1 MNQESYLNLKLGA
14 LFHDIGKVVQRSTGK
29 IGGTHSEQGFEF
41 LNSFSNFKNIAL
53 FARYHHHNV
62 MDELISENL
71 DQETTNLI
79 WMVYEADNL
88 SASERGDFHGGFI
101 TKRPLTTIF
110 SSISGI
116 RDGVTDVK
124 QMVYPLGAKLDLDAF
139 VFPGYAKDSYDVASR
154 DYRNLYDI
162 FKKTLPSGENWINE
176 DLLLM
181 FLEENTSFV
190 PARTTEDEDISL
202 FDHLKTT
209 CAIACCMYKYHEKEL
224 NQPLQDKIQNRGVP
238 KYLLIG
244 GDVSG
249 IQKFIYHISSKGAL
263 KLLRGRSFYLEIL
276 CENVV
281 YKIIK
286 ELDLPKAS
294 VLYSGGGHFFI
305 LAPNTHEVNEKLQKI
320 QEKLN
325 NWMINTGLSSA
336 LYLAMSWIPFAGK
349 EFENFGDM
357 WHKISKKLSSEKS
370 RKYGAVLETSPERLL
385 MLGGNGTYCDACRRA
400 VPADELKPIDEDSD
414 VKFCRLCHQ
423 QYNLGKNLAKF
434 GKSFYIVQMGSDTDL
449 DISLPFGDLKL
460 IENDKLHEVSGATM
474 IYLVNSWDTSQIRD
488 LIENGNLDA
497 DVEVVAL
504 PVAVYC
510 ANKGDELLDLDQ
522 LADSASGSK
531 KIGALRMDVDNLGK
545 IFARGLPEARR
556 SISRISNLS
565 RFTNYFFKVY
575 LNMFGEFKENNILGI
590 CNNHHP
596 KNLRLGRRRNH
607 NRNFNIIYA
616 GGDDL
621 FIIGSWDD
629 VLELAFDI
637 EAVFRKYV
645 GGNGNIT
652 ISAGYSIF
660 DSKHPLYQ
668 IANIC
673 GKKEK
678 CAKDE
683 GKNRIYLLDR
693 GMKKDKLAG
702 ATGSIEWDKEMA
714 IASSSKNCAGATE
727 SIEWDK
733 ARELFHDFKPLFSG
747 IYEEEGEASRGMIRT
762 LLSARAE
769 YCDNPIKT
777 SWLIGLHYYISRNKK
792 LREIVESDAKLR
804 AYFDTVRVDG
814 VSSIYDID
822 LPLNCL
828 DLIERR

>member
-1 MNQESYLNLKLGA
+1 MDRESYLNLKLGA

-29 IGGTHSEQGFEF
+29 IEGSHSEQGFEF
-41 LNSFSNFKNIAL
+41 LNSFTNFKNIAL
-53 FARYHHHNV
+53 FARYHHRDA
-62 MDELISENL
+62 MDKLSSESL
-71 DQETTNLI
+71 DQVTSNLI

-88 SASERGDFHGGFI
+88 SASERDDFHGGFV
-101 TKRPLTTIF
+101 TKIPLTTIF
-110 SSISGI
+110 SSVSISDMK
-116 RDGVTDVK
+116 DGLTGVR
-124 QMVYPLGAKLDLDAF
+124 QMVYPLGAKLDMSTF
-139 VFPGYAKDSYDVASR
+139 IFPGYAKDSYDIASH
-154 DYRNLYDI
+154 DYRNLYDT
-162 FKKTLPSGENWINE
+162 FKKSLPIGENWVNE
-176 DLLLM
+176 DILLM

-209 CAIACCMYKYHEKEL
+209 CAIACCMYKYHELEL
-224 NQPLQDKIQNRGVP
+224 DQPLQNRIENRDDA

-249 IQKFIYHISSKGAL
+249 IQKFIYHVSSKGAL
-263 KLLRGRSFYLEIL
+263 KLLRGRSFYLEIF

-281 YKIIK
+281 YNIIK
-286 ELDLPKAS
+286 ELDLPKAN

-305 LAPNTHEVNEKLQKI
+305 LAPNTDEANEKLQKI

-325 NWMINTGLSSA
+325 NWMIETGLSSA
-336 LYLAMSWIPFAGK
+336 LYLAMSWIPFTGN
-349 EFENFGDM
+349 EFKNFGDM
-357 WHKISKKLSSEKS
+357 WHKIYKELSSEKS
-370 RKYGAVLETSPERLL
+370 RKYSAVLATSPKRLL
-385 MLGGNGTYCDACRRA
+385 MHDGGGAYCGACRRI
-400 VPADELKPIDEDSD
+400 VPDGELEPIGEESD

-423 QYNLGKNLAKF
+423 QYNLGKKLAKF
-434 GKSFYIVQMGSDTDL
+434 GKSFYIVQSGSDADS
-449 DISLPFGDLKL
+449 DISLPFDDLKV
-460 IENDKLHEVSGATM
+460 IENDTLHEISGATM
-474 IYLVNSWDTSQIRD
+474 IYSINSWSTSQIRN
-488 LIENGNLDA
+488 LIESGNLDA
-497 DVEVVAL
+497 NVGAVAL

-510 ANKGDELLDLDQ
+510 ANEGDEILDLDQ
-522 LADSASGSK
+522 LAEHASGSK
-531 KIGALRMDVDNLGK
+531 KIGALRMDVDNLGR
-545 IFARGLPEARR
+545 IFARGLPEKRR

-565 RFTNYFFKVY
+565 RFMNYFFKVY

-596 KNLRLGRRRNH
+596 ENLRLGRRRNH

-645 GGNGNIT
+645 GGNDNIT

-668 IANIC
+668 IANSC
-673 GKKEK
+673 GKKEN
-678 CAKDE
+678 CAKEE

-693 GMKKDKLAG
+693 GVEKGKLA
-702 ATGSIEWDKEMA
+702 D
-714 IASSSKNCAGATE
+714 ATE
-727 SIEWDK
+727 SIEWDR
-733 ARELFHDFKPLFSG
+733 ARELFQDFKPLFSG
-747 IYEEEGEASRGMIRT
+747 VFGEDGEVSKGMIRT

-769 YCDNPIKT
+769 YCDNPGKA

-792 LREIVESDAKLR
+792 LRETIESNADLR
-804 AYFDTVRVDG
+804 AYFDTVCTGG
-814 VSSIYDID
+814 VSPIYDID

-828 DLIERR
+828 NLIERG

>member
-1 MNQESYLNLKLGA
+1 MDRESYLNLKLGA

-29 IGGTHSEQGFEF
+29 IEGTHSEQGFAF

-53 FARYHHHNV
+53 FARYHHRDA
-62 MDELISENL
+62 MDKLISENL
-71 DQETTNLI
+71 DQETNNLI
-79 WMVYEADNL
+79 WMVYESDNL
-88 SASERGDFHGGFI
+88 SASERGDFHGEFI
-101 TKRPLTTIF
+101 TERPLTTIF

-116 RDGVTDVK
+116 KDEVPDVK
-124 QMVYPLGAKLDLDAF
+124 QMVYPLGAKLDMSTF
-139 VFPGYAKDSYDVASR
+139 VFPGYAKDSYDIASH
-154 DYRNLYDI
+154 DYRDLYDI
-162 FKKTLPSGENWINE
+162 FKKTLPIGENWVNE

-209 CAIACCMYKYHEKEL
+209 CAIACCMYKYHELEL
-224 NQPLQDKIQNRGVP
+224 DQPLQNRIENRDNA

-249 IQKFIYHISSKGAL
+249 IQKFIYHVSSKGAL
-263 KLLRGRSFYLEIL
+263 KLLRGRSFYLEIF

-281 YKIIK
+281 YNIVK
-286 ELDLPKAS
+286 ELDLPKAN

-305 LAPNTHEVNEKLQKI
+305 LAPNTDEANEKLQKI

-325 NWMINTGLSSA
+325 NWMIETGLSSA
-336 LYLAMSWIPFAGK
+336 LYLAMSWIPFTGN
-349 EFENFGDM
+349 EFKNFGDM
-357 WHKISKKLSSEKS
+357 WHKIYKELSSEKS
-370 RKYGAVLETSPERLL
+370 RKYSAILETSPKRLL
-385 MLGGNGTYCDACRRA
+385 MRDGGGAYCDACRRI
-400 VPADELKPIDEDSD
+400 VPDGELEPIEEESD

-423 QYNLGKNLAKF
+423 QYNLGKKLAKF
-434 GKSFYIVQMGSDTDL
+434 GKSFYIVQSGSGADS
-449 DISLPFGDLKL
+449 DISLPFDNLKV
-460 IENDKLHEVSGATM
+460 IENDKLHELSDTTM
-474 IYLVNSWDTSQIRD
+474 IYSINSWSTRQIRN
-488 LIENGNLDA
+488 LIESGNLD
-497 DVEVVAL
+497 VNVGVVAL

-510 ANKGDELLDLDQ
+510 ASEGGELLDLDQ
-522 LADSASGSK
+522 LAEHASGSK
-531 KIGALRMDVDNLGK
+531 KIGALRMDVDNLGR
-545 IFARGLPEARR
+545 IFARGLPEAKR
-556 SISRISNLS
+556 SISQISNLS
-565 RFTNYFFKVY
+565 RFMNYFFKVY

-596 KNLRLGRRRNH
+596 ENLRLGRRRNH

-645 GGNGNIT
+645 GGNDDIT

-673 GKKEK
+673 EKKEK
-678 CAKDE
+678 CAKEED
-683 GKNRIYLLDR
+683 KNRIYLLDR
-693 GMKKDKLAG
+693 GIEKGKL
-702 ATGSIEWDKEMA
+702 
-714 IASSSKNCAGATE
+714 AGATE
-727 SIEWDK
+727 SIEWDR
-733 ARELFHDFKPLFSG
+733 ARELFQDFKPLFS
-747 IYEEEGEASRGMIRT
+747 EVFGEDDEVSKGMIRT

-769 YCDNPIKT
+769 YCANP
-777 SWLIGLHYYISRNKK
+777 
-792 LREIVESDAKLR
+792 
-804 AYFDTVRVDG
+804 
-814 VSSIYDID
+814 
-822 LPLNCL
+822 
-828 DLIERR
+828 

>member
-1 MNQESYLNLKLGA
+1 MDRENYLNLKLGA
-14 LFHDIGKVVQRSTGK
+14 MFHDIGKVVQKRTGK
-29 IGGTHSEQGFEF
+29 IEENHSEQGFEF
-41 LNSFSNFKNIAL
+41 LNSFTNFKNVAL
-53 FARYHHHNV
+53 FARYHHRDA
-62 MDELISENL
+62 MDKLISESL
-71 DQETTNLI
+71 DQVTSNLI

-88 SASERGDFHGGFI
+88 SASERDDFHGEFI

-110 SSISGI
+110 SSVSISDIKG
-116 RDGVTDVK
+116 DVTGVR
-124 QMVYPLGAKLDLDAF
+124 QMVYPLGAKLDMSTF
-139 VFPGYAKDSYDVASR
+139 IFPGYAKDSYDIAGH
-154 DYRNLYDI
+154 DCRNLYDA
-162 FKKTLPSGENWINE
+162 FKKSLPIGENWVNE
-176 DLLLM
+176 DILLM

-209 CAIACCMYKYHEKEL
+209 CAIACCMYKYHETEL
-224 NQPLQDKIQNRGVP
+224 DHPLQNRIENRDDT

-249 IQKFIYHISSKGAL
+249 IQKFIYHVSSKGAL
-263 KLLRGRSFYLEIL
+263 KLLRGRSFYLEIF

-281 YKIIK
+281 YNIIE
-286 ELDLPKAS
+286 ELDIPKAN

-305 LAPNTHEVNEKLQKI
+305 LAPNTDEANEKLQKV

-325 NWMINTGLSSA
+325 NWMIETGLGSV
-336 LYLAMSWIPFAGK
+336 LYLAMSWIPFTGN
-349 EFENFGDM
+349 EFKNFGDM
-357 WHKISKKLSSEKS
+357 WHKIYKELSSEKS
-370 RKYGAVLETSPERLL
+370 RKYSTVLATSPKRLL
-385 MLGGNGTYCDACRRA
+385 MHNGGGAYCDACRRI
-400 VPADELKPIDEDSD
+400 VSDGELEPIEKESD

-423 QYNLGKNLAKF
+423 QYNLGKKLAKF
-434 GKSFYIVQMGSDTDL
+434 GKSFYIVQSGSGTDS
-449 DISLPFGDLKL
+449 DISVPFNDLKV
-460 IENDKLHEVSGATM
+460 IENDALHEISDTTM
-474 IYLVNSWDTSQIRD
+474 IYSINNWDTGQLKN
-488 LIENGNLDA
+488 LIESGNLDV
-497 DVEVVAL
+497 DVGAVAL

-510 ANKGDELLDLDQ
+510 ANEGDAILDLDQ
-522 LADSASGSK
+522 LAEHAGGSK
-531 KIGALRMDVDNLGK
+531 KIGALRMDVDNLGR
-545 IFARGLPEARR
+545 IFARGLPEEKR

-565 RFTNYFFKVY
+565 RFMNYFFKVY

-596 KNLRLGRRRNH
+596 ENLRIGRRRNH

-645 GGNGNIT
+645 GGNDNIT

-673 GKKEK
+673 GKKED
-678 CAKDE
+678 CAKKE

-693 GMKKDKLAG
+693 GVEKDKL
-702 ATGSIEWDKEMA
+702 D
-714 IASSSKNCAGATE
+714 GATE
-727 SIEWDK
+727 SIEWDR
-733 ARELFHDFKPLFSG
+733 ARELFQDFKPLFSG
-747 IYEEEGEASRGMIRT
+747 IFDEGDEVSKGMLRT

-769 YCDNPIKT
+769 YCDDPGKT
-777 SWLIGLHYYISRNKK
+777 SWLISLHYYISRNKK
-792 LREIVESDAKLR
+792 LREIIESNADLR
-804 AYFDTVRVDG
+804 AYFDTAYAGG
-814 VSSIYDID
+814 VSPIYDID

-828 DLIERR
+828 DLIERG